1 MKTTI
6 NSLGTVLL
14 GTALFIGGCGKKQ
27 PASTWSL
34 DKSETSAQLKAFVSE
49 KEAQANTFAKAE
61 GKEVPSEFKSLFA
74 AAAKGDF
81 QTVTNFYADMR
92 KHSLQYGGHDQNLR
106 GSLRG
111 SMWQTALETEGA
123 FEQFAGG
130 SEKYAIAFGNDIIQS
145 IPHGSIYFGGTDP
158 GRFIITAMC
167 KSQANGDP
175 FFTLTQNALA
185 DRTYLDYLH
194 SMYGDKIY
202 IPTQE
207 DSQKSFQDYVA
218 DVQLRLKDNKLKP
231 GEDVKVTA
239 GRVQVSGV
247 VAVMEINGLLVKTI
261 FDKTPDR
268 EFYIEESFPLDWM
281 YPNLEPHGLIF
292 KINRQPLPELSNEIV
307 QRDHDYWTKYIQPM
321 IGDWLNDGTSVEAV
335 TIFSGKVFLR
345 HDFSGFTGDPQFV
358 QNEYSCKMFS
368 KLRSSIAGLYVWRMN
383 QAATADEKERMAR
396 EADFAYRQALALC
409 PYLPEAIKNYADFLK
424 SQNRDADAALVSEMV
439 KQFPKQK

>member
-6 NSLGTVLL
+6 NSLGTALL

-61 GKEVPSEFKSLFA
+61 GKEMPSEFKSLFA

-92 KHSLQYGGHDQNLR
+92 KHSPQYGGHDQN
-106 GSLRG
+106 LRG

-292 KINRQPLPELSNEIV
+292 KINRQPLPELSGEII
-307 QRDHDYWTKYIQPM
+307 QHDHDYWTKYIRSM

-409 PYLPEAIKNYADFLK
+409 PYSPEAAKGYTDFLK
-424 SQNRDADAALVSEMV
+424 KQNRDADAALVSEMA